1 MPGPARRMVAIG
13 GGRVDPMGGMGE
25 RAVPAASIPAES
37 SGAGASLLSILS
49 IASRTLRWS
58 AAQVPDQRAIPS

>member
-37 SGAGASLLSILS
+37 SGAGASILS